1 MHPELARKINLILI
15 FLVAGVISGSLAVQ
29 FIIGDL
35 PCPLC
40 ILQRYAM
47 VGMAIGPLL
56 NLRFGIRPRH
66 LSVTLMFALFG
77 IAVSVRQVLLHIVP
91 GNGNYGAPVFG
102 MHLYSWSSLI
112 FFIAL
117 VVTALLLLFENV
129 WSSRDTPRYND
140 KIVHIGFAVMILITV
155 PLAALTFAECG
166 WRCPDNPVNYLLF
179 HSPDFTIFP

>member
-1 MHPELARKINLILI
+1 MHPELARKINLL
-15 FLVAGVISGSLAVQ
+15 LLLMVAGVMCGSLSVQ
-29 FIIGDL
+29 FILGDL

-47 VGMAIGPLL
+47 IGLAMGPLL

-91 GNGNYGAPVFG
+91 GTGNYGAPVFG
-102 MHLYSWSSLI
+102 MHLYTWSSLI

-117 VVTALLLLFENV
+117 VVTALLLLIENV
-129 WSSRDTPRYND
+129 WSPLDTPTYND
-140 KIVHIGFAVMILITV
+140 KIVHIGYGIMISITLF
-155 PLAALTFAECG
+155 LAIITLLECG
-166 WRCPDNPVNYLLF
+166 WRCPDNPVHYMLIQPTHF
-179 HSPDFTIFP
+179 ITHP

>member
-1 MHPELARKINLILI
+1 MHPELARKINLIL
-15 FLVAGVISGSLAVQ
+15 LLMVVGVMGGSLTVQ
-29 FIIGDL
+29 FLIGDL

-47 VGMAIGPLL
+47 VGMALGPLL

-91 GNGNYGAPVFG
+91 DTGNYGSPVFG

-117 VVTALLLLFENV
+117 IVTALLLMIENV
-129 WSSRDTPRYND
+129 WSPLDTPPYND
-140 KIVHIGFAVMILITV
+140 AIVHVGYAIMIVLVSILAVITF
-155 PLAALTFAECG
+155 LECG
-166 WRCPDNPVNYLLF
+166 WRCPDNPTNYEYLGYIK
-179 HSPDFTIFP
+179 HIFFC

>member
-1 MHPELARKINLILI
+1 MHPELARKINLL
-15 FLVAGVISGSLAVQ
+15 LLLMVAVVMCGSLSVQ

-47 VGMAIGPLL
+47 VGLAMGPLL

-91 GNGNYGAPVFG
+91 GSGNYGAPVFG
-102 MHLYSWSSLI
+102 MHLYTWSSLI

-117 VVTALLLLFENV
+117 VVTALLLLIEDA
-129 WSSRDTPRYND
+129 WSPLDTPPYND
-140 KIVHIGFAVMILITV
+140 KIVHIGFGFMILITL
-155 PLAALTFAECG
+155 PLVLVTFLECG
-166 WRCPDNPVNYLLF
+166 WRCPDNPVDYMLLK
-179 HSPDFTIFP
+179 P